1 MNSNTFSGKV
11 ALMTGG
17 LARFQIN
24 HQKEPEESR
33 NQLQLKLLSIERIK
47 GTK

>member
-17 LARFQIN
+17 LARF
-24 HQKEPEESR
+24 ESTIRR
-33 NQLQLKLLSIERIK
+33 NKNE
-47 GTK
+47 